1 LRDFGD
7 ALWTSESGPSPGR
20 RRVSDQLEYF
30 SDGGHLL
37 QVVTTR
43 TVHRYGQHR
52 QGQLKISDGSFL
64 ARVQDPVLGG
74 VVGLAIRNSV
84 TDSTP

>member
-1 LRDFGD
+1 
-7 ALWTSESGPSPGR
+7 
-20 RRVSDQLEYF
+20 
-30 SDGGHLL
+30 L